1 MYGGQR
7 KVPVVARC
15 SKSSSQVYTQR
26 SETYNGARCLFLLAA
41 ALAQYFELQIPNGGS
56 HCFGYLNSNGIT
68 LF

>member
-15 SKSSSQVYTQR
+15 SGSSSQVYTQR

-41 ALAQYFELQIPNGGS
+41 PLAQYFELQIPKGGS
-56 HCFGYLNSNGIT
+56 NCFGYLNSNGIT